1 MAGEDEQM
9 SRFDASLWTLT
20 QAGDLPPLADVVRTA
35 QGKPQEHIV
44 FETVIVEDENPVEAL
59 RPSKDAVTTT
69 KSAGSVTVMHV
80 THEAGA
86 FTISAWPTAY
96 EGVFHLV
103 GGVPAADKRWSKADR
118 WINNAAPRVVRC
130 FLDHD
135 DFTDIGTALSE
146 HAEVEVQ
153 RLTGRMRVG
162 HSGYGRS
169 FPALAGDDLRP
180 DHIEIIAEAE
190 QHGAAVRTMHLHVG
204 DAVDVAIRRSAGAT
218 FVHGEFDVFEAS
230 VLNRLALAAHNR
242 RELMRNR
249 QRVVNQKPKRPIQI
263 RLATPTF
270 HDAQA
275 TGEVLKELAVASHHV
290 SYAVMHRNPYLH
302 VALTD
307 DTDGSNYDLFITRPD
322 TIELHPGYRASL
334 GSLTRISQ
342 ALGDRFEAL
351 ALGEEPTPEPVSFYD
366 LIDSYEATYPDDPTQ
381 NDGMDDPAPD
391 EPMEHRRPN
400 GPDGF
405 GD

>member
-1 MAGEDEQM
+1 MEGETAQM
-9 SRFDASLWTLT
+9 SRFDATLWTLVEEGELPSL
-20 QAGDLPPLADVVRTA
+20 GDLVRA
-35 QGKPQEHIV
+35 AEGKPQEHMV

-59 RPSKDAVTTT
+59 RPSKDAVTTV
-69 KSAGSVTVMHV
+69 KSVGSVTVMQVVHQ
-80 THEAGA
+80 AGP

-96 EGVFHLV
+96 QGVFHLV
-103 GGVPAADKRWSKADR
+103 GGVPAADRRWNKVDR
-118 WINNAAPRVVRC
+118 WVNNASPRVVRC

-169 FPALAGDDLRP
+169 FRALAGDDLRP
-180 DHIEIIAEAE
+180 DHLEIIAEAE
-190 QHGAAVRTMHLHVG
+190 RHGAAVRTMHLHVG
-204 DAVDVAIRRSAGAT
+204 DVVDVAIRRSAGAT
-218 FVHGEFDVFEAS
+218 FVHGDFDVFEDS

-242 RELMRNR
+242 RELMRDR
-249 QRVVNQKPKRPIQI
+249 ERVVNEPPKRPIQI
-263 RLATPTF
+263 RLANATF

-275 TGEVLKELAVASHHV
+275 TGEVLKELEVAAHHV
-290 SYAVMHRNPYLH
+290 SYAVLHRNPYLH

-307 DTDGSNYDLFITRPD
+307 ETDGSNYDLFITRPD

-342 ALGDRFEAL
+342 ALGDRFEAI
-351 ALGEEPTPEPVSFYD
+351 ALGEEPAQQPGSFYD
-366 LIDSYEATYPDDPTQ
+366 LVDSYSD
-381 NDGMDDPAPD
+381 
-391 EPMEHRRPN
+391 
-400 GPDGF
+400 
-405 GD
+405 